1 MQRPSKWTCR
11 EEGWK
16 KPNTF
21 FAYIVFVNRF
31 LHLCH
36 YKTTFCQNNLSKS
49 EDYFWNTY
57 SRLQKHYA
65 LWVMAKIVALLKN
78 FQMLFEK
85 NVTSNVTRNQKLKH
99 IYISTPEHTGSCT
112 HKHPLTFVYNVYT
125 HLQTTGKL
133 RETMLNYVNKNK
145 LRQTVP
151 NYAKSCKIM

>member
-1 MQRPSKWTCR
+1 MKKTQIPSLHIVH
-11 EEGWK
+11 
-16 KPNTF
+16 
-21 FAYIVFVNRF
+21 IVFVNRF

-99 IYISTPEHTGSCT
+99 IYIHLSTLA
-112 HKHPLTFVYNVYT
+112 HPPTNILSHLCIMYT
-125 HLQTTGKL
+125 HTYRP
-133 RETMLNYVNKNK
+133 RETRKNNVK
-145 LRQTVP
+145 LWACIFGVTSLIVTSLRVTS
-151 NYAKSCKIM
+151 Y